1 MTLLPL
7 QHLAVVE
14 CEDRARRAHSSAAPA
29 DVHARIEVT
38 KKNQLVMLADWKSWL
53 EGRLLEYVKGS
64 QDVRKA
70 GLQIKHEL
78 CRLSILMK
86 QGQPLVRASSCFCL
100 AVYSR

>member
-14 CEDRARRAHSSAAPA
+14 CEEKAHRAHSFAAPA
-29 DVHARIEVT
+29 DVHARIEAT
-38 KKNQLVMLADWKSWL
+38 QKNQLVMLADWKSSL

-64 QDVRKA
+64 QDARKA
-70 GLQIKHEL
+70 GLQIKYEL